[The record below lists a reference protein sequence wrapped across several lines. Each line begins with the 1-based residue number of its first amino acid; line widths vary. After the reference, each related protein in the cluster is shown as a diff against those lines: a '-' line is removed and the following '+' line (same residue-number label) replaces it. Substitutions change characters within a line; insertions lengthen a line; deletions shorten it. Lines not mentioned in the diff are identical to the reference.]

1 MRHEEYMKSQLRKQ
15 LQKVDYLNN
24 GIRKEDKIME
34 LTMDKKEKLLKV
46 HNDLKEALQSIDEMR
61 TLTLKDING
70 IEDAIYTLRR
80 EFEFQPPIDSDGD
93 KAYWS
98 NDWVMKEEDSGDAG
112 LF

>member
-34 LTMDKKEKLLKV
+34 LTMENKEKLLKV
-46 HNDLKEALQSIDEMR
+46 HNDLKEALQSVDEMR
-61 TLTLKDING
+61 TLTLKDISG
-70 IEDAIYTLRR
+70 IEEAVYTLRR
-80 EFEFQPPIDSDGD
+80 VFEFQPPIDSDGH
-93 KAYWS
+93 KAFWR
-98 NDWVMKEEDSGDAG
+98 NDWVMKEEDSSDAG